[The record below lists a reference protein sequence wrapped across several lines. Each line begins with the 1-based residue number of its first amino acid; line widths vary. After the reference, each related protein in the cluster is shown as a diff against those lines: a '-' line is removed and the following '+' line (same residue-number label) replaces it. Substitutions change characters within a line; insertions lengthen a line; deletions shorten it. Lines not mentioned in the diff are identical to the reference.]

1 MAGKKNIIGIKFGVD
16 PESAGLIKS
25 QLEDIASKIQIDVN
39 VNESHFSAQLKKLKS
54 QLQKEL
60 GDISI
65 NLTTRTATQGK
76 RGGSSG
82 ANDAERANKAYE
94 RANAALQKQ
103 YSLRQQLKKVMP
115 GTAEHT
121 NIIKNIQSQNQ
132 KFREQL
138 KIIQTLAGAD
148 DKRIS
153 ALRNYKKMLID
164 SAKGGSLASQSYADE
179 TAIEKLALRAQN
191 LSSTKGFDDII
202 KRSSDARTMVE
213 SLQAKIENT
222 LYNADGSVK
231 KNITAETVKKLSTE
245 VIAAERKLV
254 QFGQKTDTI
263 GNKIRKAFDAH
274 FVQQIASW
282 LLVAVT
288 RALRQVY
295 QNVVELDK
303 AVTDL
308 QIATGG
314 TRAEAQGLVV
324 TYAQL
329 AKQLGATTLE
339 VTSAADTWLR
349 QGYSIS
355 ETNKLITYTLML
367 SKLGQIDS
375 AEAAKALTSAM
386 RGYKVEVQ
394 DALKVVDKLTAVDM
408 EAAVSAGGIAT
419 AMAETAAGAEIAGVS
434 MDRLIGYIATVAEVT
449 QDAEE
454 SVGTYFRTLFSRM
467 GRVAEGADIDDEGED
482 ISAVETVLSSL
493 GIRLRESAGEFRN
506 FGDVLDEVGGKWDTF
521 NEAQQRQ
528 LAGAFAGMR
537 QQEKFIVLMENYGDA
552 LDYMN
557 TASSSEGTAQE
568 KFDEAYLNSV
578 EAKINALTA
587 AWQEFSA
594 TALNSE
600 AIKGV
605 VTVLTAL
612 VNALNFLLS
621 HLNTGILLVP
631 IITTLLGKLGI
642 KGVSSI
648 GKLIKSLKS
657 INANLEEAKRKA
669 QEASKALNDF
679 VNTKGGGKTVD
690 QLNEIY
696 DASKEN
702 NDQLGFIQKQTGLS
716 KKDAQE
722 FIDLKIQ
729 ETRATEAAQAAQL
742 QHAKTLQTAM
752 YGAIGILTTILS
764 ITSSIEGDAGS
775 IITLV
780 VAGIALVGTLV
791 VAFLKKTR
799 NAVLQL
805 SAAEKTSIILTLI
818 SVILT
823 IITAII
829 SALSALIKTDA
840 ELKEEAKENAKAA
853 QEEADA
859 MREIADAAKEA
870 SDSIKELIDEIKE
883 ASDTMNN
890 AQWVDYIDQLG
901 QGINKVLGDEELTS
915 LQAINKLLGT
925 AYTYQDLMNM
935 SAERRLELLDE
946 INAAQLE
953 ATQKEQE
960 AAYQAQKSASKSTT
974 DASGMRERIKTKGSY
989 VVDEFEDI
997 YEGLDSNTKGNV
1009 TLSNT
1014 GGKNF
1019 KLKIE
1024 TGDADDFV
1032 KTVKSMTGAYEEKY
1046 KYNLAALQDNEIYQ
1060 YLTGLLSEG
1069 EEALKL
1075 QMSSLYDYLSTTASV
1090 EGLKIPINLDAED
1103 VNAEYDRVVGQLVEN
1118 LRNNNTI
1125 SVAMTEGL
1133 INEEDLL
1140 EYATRFISKNYAE
1153 FFNKVNP
1160 QTTIVALKKL
1170 ENMLKEVEGQFDV
1183 LSDAMEDMSE
1193 RGILSADTIKTL
1205 KEEFPEL
1212 MEYVQETAEG
1222 FVLMDG
1228 ALSSYLNGISAGY
1241 MDAVRQA
1248 QEYFDTVYAAYE
1260 ASSEKTIEQ
1269 YQIVIEAQNS
1279 LNNAIKNAENWRVT
1293 EATLTKDGLVEQY
1306 TELLEEQQDALD
1318 EQCDKYKEL
1327 CDIRKDLLETY
1338 QEELD
1343 YQRELADKQKNVAD
1357 LQTQLA
1363 MAKLDN
1369 SAAGKAKQR
1378 ELQAQLDEANE
1389 ELNEYT
1395 LEHAIEDITKD
1406 IEEAESAYED
1416 FIQAKI
1422 DEISSKIES
1431 IVSMSTQE
1439 ISSAITALGERP
1451 IVLDTGDGSTTSTS
1465 GGYNDVINSGKESA
1479 GQTIS
1484 DATVAPPEETEPV
1497 FLTSGKL
1504 SSGVSIGGGLSGLS
1518 NNARHNDDVDVT
1530 IGGSTYDLLAGSVAD
1545 SKIVHELNS
1554 LNGGSASAGDIVAY
1568 DGALYIYDKKGDWR
1582 KMADDHSSASSAAAK
1597 YLQLLNEQETHHTGG
1612 FAGNVTDLKSNE
1624 VFAKLLKGELV
1635 STPEQM
1641 DNFIKTILPSIV
1653 MRASQGDTFEY
1664 NAPLFE
1670 IHCGNID
1677 KDTLPDLET
1686 IINKAVEKFERRMGS
1701 ALSRTGHKKNFNK

>member
-16 PESAGLIKS
+16 PESASLIKT

-82 ANDAERANKAYE
+82 ATDAERASAAYE
-94 RANAALQKQ
+94 TANAALEKQ
-103 YSLRQQLKKVMP
+103 YSLKVRLSKLKENTVEYITTKKAIETQNSIYKEQV
-115 GTAEHT
+115 E
-121 NIIKNIQSQNQ
+121 IIRN
-132 KFREQL
+132 
-138 KIIQTLAGAD
+138 LAGAD
-148 DKRIS
+148 DQRIK
-153 ALRNYKKMLID
+153 ALSRYNAQLKK
-164 SAKGGSLASQSYADE
+164 ASQAQTSAPLANDLSV
-179 TAIEKLALRAQN
+179 EKLSLKAQS
-191 LSSTKGFDDII
+191 LSTDKGFDKII
-202 KRSSDARTMVE
+202 ERSKEARDLVENFQKKVNDA
-213 SLQAKIENT
+213 
-222 LYNADGSVK
+222 LYDGDGNR
-231 KNITAETVKKLSTE
+231 KNVTAEQVKLLNSELIRTE
-245 VIAAERKLV
+245 RDLKRIGE
-254 QFGQKTDTI
+254 QTDTV
-263 GNKIRKAFDAH
+263 GSKIKEAFNAH
-274 FVQQIASW
+274 FVRAIAQW
-282 LLVAVT
+282 LLAALV

-303 AVTDL
+303 AVTNL
-308 QIATGG
+308 QIATGK
-314 TRAEAQGLVV
+314 TREEAQALIS

-329 AKQLGATTLE
+329 AKQLGATTTE
-339 VTSAADTWLR
+339 VAEAADTWLR
-349 QGYSIS
+349 QGYSIA
-355 ETNKLITYTLML
+355 ETNELITYTMML
-367 SKLGQIDS
+367 SKLGQLSS
-375 AEAAKALTSAM
+375 ADAAKALTSAM

-394 DALKVVDKLTAVDM
+394 DTLKIVDKLTAVDM

-434 MDRLIGYIATVAEVT
+434 MDKLIGYIATVAEVT

-482 ISAVETVLSSL
+482 ISDVESVLSSL
-493 GIRLRESAGEFRN
+493 GIVLRKSSGEFRN
-506 FGDVLDEVGGKWDTF
+506 FGDVLDEVGGKWDEF
-521 NEAQQRQ
+521 NSVQQRQ

-552 LDYMN
+552 LDYAN
-557 TASSSEGTAQE
+557 TAGNSAGTAQS
-568 KFDEAYLNSV
+568 KFDEAYLDSI
-578 EAKINALTA
+578 EAKMNALTA
-587 AWQEFSA
+587 SWQEFST

-600 AIKGV
+600 AIKAV
-605 VTVLTAL
+605 VSVLTAL
-612 VNALNFLLS
+612 VNVLNFLLT
-621 HLNTGILLVP
+621 HLNTGIILVP

-642 KGVSSI
+642 KGAVGI
-648 GKLIKSLKS
+648 GKLIKSLTT
-657 INANLEEAKRKA
+657 
-669 QEASKALNDF
+669 
-679 VNTKGGGKTVD
+679 VNTKLKEAKQKATEASTAVKNFVDSKGKGKTVD

-696 DASKEN
+696 EASSQN
-702 NDQLGFIQKQTGLS
+702 NDQLGYIQRMTGMS

-729 ETRATEAAQAAQL
+729 ETQATQNAQAAQAA
-742 QHAKTLQTAM
+742 HAKTMQTAM

-764 ITSSIEGDAGS
+764 LTSSIEGDAGN

-780 VAGIALVGTLV
+780 VAGLALVGIAISMFFSKVRNGILG
-791 VAFLKKTR
+791 VA
-799 NAVLQL
+799 
-805 SAAEKTSIILTLI
+805 AAEKTSVILTLI

-823 IITAII
+823 IIVAIV
-829 SALSALIKTDA
+829 SALAGLIKTDA
-840 ELKEEAKENAKAA
+840 ELKEEARENAKAA

-859 MREIADAAKEA
+859 LREISDAAKEA
-870 SDSIKELIDEIKE
+870 SESISSLIDEIKE
-883 ASDTMNN
+883 ASESMSN
-890 AQWVDYIDQLG
+890 AEWIDYFDKLG
-901 QGINKVLGDEELTS
+901 QEVNGIFGGEELTS

-925 AYTYQDLMNM
+925 AYSYQDLMNM
-935 SAERRLELLDE
+935 SAEERLRLLDD
-946 INAAQLE
+946 INAAQIE
-953 ATQKEQE
+953 ETRIQQRATYEKQK
-960 AAYQAQKSASKSTT
+960 AASTET
-974 DASGMRERIKTKGSY
+974 TNAAGMREKIKTKGGY
-989 VVDEFEDI
+989 VVDEFLDEI
-997 YEGLDSNTKGNV
+997 YKGNEDGID
-1009 TLSNT
+1009 LDNT
-1014 GGKNF
+1014 AGKNF
-1019 KLKIE
+1019 KVTINS
-1024 TGDADDFV
+1024 TSSQDFV
-1032 KTVKSMTGAYEEKY
+1032 NKVKKITDAYEEKY
-1046 KYNLAALQDNEIYQ
+1046 KYNLAALQDNEIYK
-1060 YLTGLLSEG
+1060 YFSGLLAEG
-1069 EEALKL
+1069 QEALKTQTSDFL
-1075 QMSSLYDYLSTTASV
+1075 NYLSTSV
-1090 EGLKIPINLDAED
+1090 QSEGLKVRVNLDAED
-1103 VNAEYDRVVGQLVEN
+1103 AQAEYDRVLQEIVSN
-1118 LRNNNTI
+1118 LSEDSTI
-1125 SVAMTEGL
+1125 SVALTEGL
-1133 INEEDLL
+1133 IDTDTLN
-1140 EYATRFISKNYAE
+1140 EYATKFIASNYE
-1153 FFNKVNP
+1153 ELYNKINP
-1160 QTTIVALKKL
+1160 QTVIVSLKKL
-1170 ENMLKEVEGQFDV
+1170 ETMLKEVEGEFDI

-1269 YQIVIEAQNS
+1269 YQIVVEAQNN
-1279 LNNAIKNAENWRVT
+1279 LNNAIKNAENWRIT
-1293 EATLTKDGLVEQY
+1293 EATLTKDGLIEQY